1 MTCAV
6 SKKKSKVN
14 KLIGG
19 LLSTIRAMPSAFVT
33 LSPAP
38 IDFPDHLLQK
48 RFHNTASLGDF
59 IWIPAKLD
67 GSKISHSNISQSR
80 NSFGDF

>member
-1 MTCAV
+1 MTWAV
-6 SKKKSKVN
+6 SRKKSKVN

-33 LSPAP
+33 LSPVP